1 VPDIYQWLPFTESG
15 LASAARVT
23 VAFGNDYGT
32 FSYTENTASYLAPM
46 QPLITPQLAQLLG
59 RAFSAPGVAAA
70 RASSKQVSSATSVI
84 SSLRSFGPSSLT
96 FIVAI
101 MERITDTKG
110 RSQQITDYAVTV
122 TGIGTS
128 WQVSNIELATVGNQ

>member
-59 RAFSAPGVAAA
+59 RAYSAPGVAAA